1 MIPPV
6 RMEPSVP
13 SAVPSREALALL
25 RILVVAGEGG
35 SAGGLLQ
42 NLRQWA
48 DDGRL
53 EIDTAPDLPRA
64 VRQLSGQR
72 WDVVLAVLGE
82 HPDDDLSWWVDT
94 LRGATGSPRFI
105 AVAQAPSMGLVLR
118 AEKSGV
124 LGVLALPL
132 RREELMRALERV
144 RSVVSETA
152 VPLPLVEPHAVG
164 PYALVGQSPAMLDV
178 YKLLARVAG
187 SAATV
192 LVQGESGTGKE
203 VAARAIHMNGPHASG
218 AFVAVNC
225 AAIPENLLE
234 SELFGHEKGAFTGA
248 VTRKIGR
255 FEQAG
260 SGTLFLDEIADM
272 SLALQAKILRAV
284 QEREIERV
292 GGSET
297 IPVDVRLIAATN
309 RDLKEAIKQG
319 RFREDLYYRLAVVT
333 IRLPT
338 LVERGDD
345 LVLLTAYYVRLFAER
360 YGKTIHAISD
370 RVLELLRAHA
380 WVGNVRELR
389 NVIERAVIV
398 ATDETLRAEHL
409 PDELR
414 GEETTLADRPQ
425 GGLLTLAEAEAR
437 HIARVLAHTSP
448 WGNVASTRTSCDAGC
463 RRRFTASWSTCRC
476 SSRGTWR
483 RSNASSAA
491 TRPAWSRRCCAPA
504 GSRRRWAGT
513 PRRGPGT
520 RWRSASRK
528 RSRIAARRWRRC
540 VRWATC
546 VSRWASMP
554 RARVISSARSRSPS
568 RSSIRRGPP
577 RRPRGWETWRSRRDN
592 GAVRRRGIAG
602 DSDSPRLR
610 ATRPAPAGWSDS
622 LVCWHGS
629 NATLPP
635 RASSCGGHESASK
648 SPASRTRWRPC

>member
-94 LRGATGSPRFI
+94 LRGATG

-124 LGVLALPL
+124 LDVLALPL
-132 RREELMRALERV
+132 RREELVRALERV

-164 PYALVGQSPAMLDV
+164 PYALVGQSAAMLDV

-187 SAATV
+187 SSATV

-203 VAARAIHMNGPHASG
+203 VVARAIHMNGPHASG

-255 FEQAG
+255 FEQAA

-338 LVERGDD
+338 LGERGDD
-345 LVLLTAYYVRLFAER
+345 LVLLTAYYVRLFAKR
-360 YGKTIHAISD
+360 YGKKIQAISD
-370 RVLELLRAHA
+370 RALGLLRAHA

-414 GEETTLADRPQ
+414 GEEATLADRPQ

-437 HIARVLAHTSP
+437 HIARVLAHTN
-448 WGNVASTRTSCDAGC
+448 GQIGAAAELLGIHRNTLTRKMKEYG
-463 RRRFTASWSTCRC
+463 
-476 SSRGTWR
+476 
-483 RSNASSAA
+483 
-491 TRPAWSRRCCAPA
+491 
-504 GSRRRWAGT
+504 
-513 PRRGPGT
+513 
-520 RWRSASRK
+520 
-528 RSRIAARRWRRC
+528 
-540 VRWATC
+540 
-546 VSRWASMP
+546 
-554 RARVISSARSRSPS
+554 
-568 RSSIRRGPP
+568 
-577 RRPRGWETWRSRRDN
+577 
-592 GAVRRRGIAG
+592 
-602 DSDSPRLR
+602 L
-610 ATRPAPAGWSDS
+610 
-622 LVCWHGS
+622 
-629 NATLPP
+629 
-635 RASSCGGHESASK
+635 
-648 SPASRTRWRPC
+648 

>member
-35 SAGGLLQ
+35 NAGGLLQ

-53 EIDTAPDLPRA
+53 EIDTAPDLPRS

-94 LRGATGSPRFI
+94 LRGATGSPRLI

-124 LGVLALPL
+124 LDVLALPL
-132 RREELMRALERV
+132 RREELVRALERV

-164 PYALVGQSPAMLDV
+164 PYALVGQSAAMLDV

-187 SAATV
+187 SSATV

-260 SGTLFLDEIADM
+260 NGTLFLDEIADI

-292 GGSET
+292 GGCAT

-345 LVLLTAYYVRLFAER
+345 LVLLTAYYVRLFAQR
-360 YGKTIHAISD
+360 YGKKIQAISD
-370 RVLELLRAHA
+370 RALGLLRAHA

-414 GEETTLADRPQ
+414 GEEATLADRPQ

-437 HIARVLAHTSP
+437 HIARVLAHTNGQIGAAAELLGIHRNTLTRKFKAYVEALECQQRADAAGVVLALLGAGRLEEEVGRHTQARTWYEVALRVAETLQDRRPEVEVLRALGYVCVALGEHAASARHFQRSLALAEAEFDQAGATAASEGLGDVAVAQGQ
-448 WGNVASTRTSCDAGC
+448 WGGAQA
-463 RRRFTASWSTCRC
+463 WY
-476 SSRGTWR
+476 SRGLR
-483 RSNASSAA
+483 LAEAASD
-491 TRPAWSRRCCAPA
+491 APHA
-504 GSRRRWAGT
+504 GRLERQLGLLAPET
-513 PRRGPGT
+513 RGP
-520 RWRSASRK
+520 
-528 RSRIAARRWRRC
+528 
-540 VRWATC
+540 AT
-546 VSRWASMP
+546 
-554 RARVISSARSRSPS
+554 
-568 RSSIRRGPP
+568 
-577 RRPRGWETWRSRRDN
+577 
-592 GAVRRRGIAG
+592 
-602 DSDSPRLR
+602 
-610 ATRPAPAGWSDS
+610 
-622 LVCWHGS
+622 
-629 NATLPP
+629 
-635 RASSCGGHESASK
+635 
-648 SPASRTRWRPC
+648 

>member
-1 MIPPV
+1 MITPV

-13 SAVPSREALALL
+13 FAVPSREALALL

-35 SAGGLLQ
+35 SGGGLLQ

-94 LRGATGSPRFI
+94 LRGATGGPRLI

-124 LGVLALPL
+124 LDVLALPL
-132 RREELMRALERV
+132 RREELVRALERV

-187 SAATV
+187 SAAT
-192 LVQGESGTGKE
+192 
-203 VAARAIHMNGPHASG
+203 
-218 AFVAVNC
+218 
-225 AAIPENLLE
+225 PENLLE
-234 SELFGHEKGAFTGA
+234 SELFGHAKGAFTGA

-292 GGSET
+292 GGGET
-297 IPVDVRLIAATN
+297 IPIDVRLIAATN

-319 RFREDLYYRLAVVT
+319 RFREDLYYRLAVVL
-333 IRLPT
+333 IRLPR
-338 LVERGDD
+338 LGERGDD
-345 LVLLTAYYVRLFAER
+345 LLLLTAYFVHQFAAR
-360 YGKTIHAISD
+360 YGKQIHAISD
-370 RVLELLRAHA
+370 RALELLRNHA

-398 ATDETLRAEHL
+398 ATDEVLRAEHL
-409 PDELR
+409 PEEFR
-414 GEETTLADRPQ
+414 GEEATLPDRPE
-425 GGLLTLAEAEAR
+425 GALLTLAEVEAR
-437 HIARVLAHTSP
+437 HITRVLAHTNHQI
-448 WGNVASTRTSCDAGC
+448 GAAAEILGIHRNTLTRKMKEYG
-463 RRRFTASWSTCRC
+463 
-476 SSRGTWR
+476 
-483 RSNASSAA
+483 
-491 TRPAWSRRCCAPA
+491 
-504 GSRRRWAGT
+504 
-513 PRRGPGT
+513 
-520 RWRSASRK
+520 
-528 RSRIAARRWRRC
+528 
-540 VRWATC
+540 
-546 VSRWASMP
+546 
-554 RARVISSARSRSPS
+554 
-568 RSSIRRGPP
+568 
-577 RRPRGWETWRSRRDN
+577 
-592 GAVRRRGIAG
+592 
-602 DSDSPRLR
+602 L
-610 ATRPAPAGWSDS
+610 
-622 LVCWHGS
+622 
-629 NATLPP
+629 
-635 RASSCGGHESASK
+635 
-648 SPASRTRWRPC
+648 